1 MTTDRA
7 TDSRLSAAQQAG
19 LRHVRTRALGER
31 SAAWRR
37 LAAALDSST
46 AASDGAADMLAL
58 SPNARVALNFHPDRL
73 AADGRMVVEAIL
85 DDGIYR
91 SQFESRISNGGLT
104 AFPGGDRDRWEERTF
119 GGAYQ
124 LPGVAPH
131 ERPKYGGLNLM
142 SYPDGPCPR
151 FGSCH
156 LRLRHE
162 VLGRTTFSFGDS
174 YTEPRDLG
182 TIDAFDSVLAGL
194 AEATRSTGIALGR
207 AGMSVESL
215 VEVIREQPP
224 ARDGVAN
231 PQGRS
236 LDDYIEAQV
245 HGPVELA
252 TDAETI
258 VADPSFRGTEIG
270 RLLGETARRY
280 ELGLSWHVGFELDA
294 ADVPPEFRGP
304 AIPVIAER
312 IAREFGGGSVRLD
325 AELIGRAARSVVT
338 DPGNWQDWD
347 TPAETLQRIKQLWHV
362 LIRYG
367 AARQDRAPTATA

>member
-1 MTTDRA
+1 
-7 TDSRLSAAQQAG
+7 
-19 LRHVRTRALGER
+19 
-31 SAAWRR
+31 
-37 LAAALDSST
+37 
-46 AASDGAADMLAL
+46 
-58 SPNARVALNFHPDRL
+58 
-73 AADGRMVVEAIL
+73 
-85 DDGIYR
+85 
-91 SQFESRISNGGLT
+91 
-104 AFPGGDRDRWEERTF
+104 
-119 GGAYQ
+119 
-124 LPGVAPH
+124 
-131 ERPKYGGLNLM
+131 
-142 SYPDGPCPR
+142 
-151 FGSCH
+151 
-156 LRLRHE
+156 
-162 VLGRTTFSFGDS
+162 
-174 YTEPRDLG
+174 
-182 TIDAFDSVLAGL
+182 
-194 AEATRSTGIALGR
+194 
-207 AGMSVESL
+207 MSVESL